1 MKRLT
6 LFLLLTVLILSVAA
20 AMASQADPEAAARSV
35 VPASA
40 ELLRTRTEDGLLE
53 CYFRTP
59 DGSLY
64 EVNIDPADTR
74 VVRVEMDAADQRGG
88 ASVDLTPEEAEAV
101 LLTVYP
107 QAIIHLV
114 QQERDDGR
122 HHYELHFS
130 TDVFLGHAEVN
141 AETGALMEIE
151 LDYTTA
157 ARVQGEGPLTAEQ
170 AKALAL
176 SLVEGGRIVEFES
189 DREDGRSVYEGK
201 VRTDS
206 SAYEFTIDAE
216 TGRVTEWEHD

>member
-6 LFLLLTVLILSVAA
+6 IFLLLTVLILSAA
-20 AMASQADPEAAARSV
+20 GALASQADPETAARSV

-53 CYFRTP
+53 CHFRTP

-88 ASVDLTPEEAEAV
+88 ASVDLTPEEAEAA

-107 QAIIHLV
+107 QAVIHLV

-141 AETGALMEIE
+141 AETGALMETE
-151 LDYTTA
+151 LNYTTA

-170 AKALAL
+170 AKVLAL

-189 DREDGRSVYEGK
+189 DHEDGRSVYEGK

-216 TGRVTEWEHD
+216 TGRVTEWERD